1 MEDRSLN
8 AFLLDTHVWIWALQ
22 QPERLNTRV
31 RKLME
36 EPTAELYLSPVSIW
50 EAHHL
55 AQRRRLR
62 FRGTFDQ
69 WLDAALRRTSLKEA
83 PFTFA
88 VGIETT
94 RLQLPQPDFGDLL
107 LAATASVF
115 KYTLLTADP
124 QLLEHPSIKTLDAG
138 R

>member
-1 MEDRSLN
+1 MEAGALSG
-8 AFLLDTHVWIWALQ
+8 FLLDTHVWIWALQ

-36 EPTAELYLSPVSIW
+36 DPTAELYLSPVSIW

-62 FRGTFDQ
+62 YRGTFDE
-69 WLDAALRRTSLKEA
+69 WLDAALRRTPLKEA

-88 VGIETT
+88 VGIEAT
-94 RLQLPQPDFGDLL
+94 RVQLPQSDFGDVL
-107 LAATASVF
+107 LAATASMF
-115 KYTLLTADP
+115 KYTLITSDP
-124 QLLEHPSIKTLDAG
+124 QLLAHASIKTLDAG